1 MSIRSL
7 DPRAD
12 YYVLG
17 AASVISKIVA
27 AQPKGEFGIPVSRKL
42 SLETSA
48 FGNAQDMSAYLRHVL
63 QSSHLKKRLGKQ
75 AYMEINSELL
85 TMLHKDWMLSPQMRY
100 VTPELLSSAILVDNH
115 QILLINWLEVYGRL
129 NSIDAHHE
137 RHWRSASLPRD
148 GDDRYNGLTVAT
160 DVYDN
165 STKLWCTK
173 FITDNFG
180 DLFQF

>member
-1 MSIRSL
+1 M
-7 DPRAD
+7 
-12 YYVLG
+12 
-17 AASVISKIVA
+17 
-27 AQPKGEFGIPVSRKL
+27 
-42 SLETSA
+42 
-48 FGNAQDMSAYLRHVL
+48 
-63 QSSHLKKRLGKQ
+63 KKRLGKQ

-85 TMLHKDWMLSPQMRY
+85 TMLYKDWMLSPQMRY
-100 VTPELLSSAILVDNH
+100 VTPELLSGAIPVDNH

-129 NSIDAHHE
+129 NSIDAHQE

-148 GDDRYNGLTVAT
+148 GDDRYNGLAVAT

-165 STKLWCTK
+165 STKLRCTK